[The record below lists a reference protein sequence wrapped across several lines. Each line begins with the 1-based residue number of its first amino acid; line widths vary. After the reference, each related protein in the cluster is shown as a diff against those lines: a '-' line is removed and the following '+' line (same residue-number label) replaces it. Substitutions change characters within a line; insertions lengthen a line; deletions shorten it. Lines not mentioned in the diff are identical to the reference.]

1 MEKQTD
7 ESKISALIYGTLNQ
21 GLLRENGRDGMEIF
35 LSDCDSLTD
44 AKEKLKEQDRGRGK
58 LNSDI

>member
-44 AKEKLKEQDRGRGK
+44 AKEKLKEQK
-58 LNSDI
+58 NM